1 MRQPH
6 PQSWAGSVMG
16 FALAVLVACFAL
28 NLAARLLVA
37 VLPVLIGLVVVAAL
51 VFLARRLR

>member
-1 MRQPH
+1 
-6 PQSWAGSVMG
+6 MG